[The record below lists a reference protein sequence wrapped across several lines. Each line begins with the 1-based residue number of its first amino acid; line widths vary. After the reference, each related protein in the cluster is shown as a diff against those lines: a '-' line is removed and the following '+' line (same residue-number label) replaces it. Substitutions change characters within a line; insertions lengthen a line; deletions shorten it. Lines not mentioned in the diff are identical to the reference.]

1 MHARLRKLGQ
11 KLKLSVESL
20 TAVFEFLELVS
31 LLSELFNRWRQHHEV
46 KLVVGGAFKLDGAWR
61 VVSIKV
67 CPLVSDSCISL
78 EHTALKLDQSLL
90 NHRLVFARASL
101 QAHHSW
107 EWTSGRQPVGWVL
120 VGEVLDAGHV
130 ASDTL
135 TDQHGSV
142 KSKRVAVL
150 GVEVAGQGAS
160 SLVAKEVAL
169 REELAGILVLGLAVL
184 KLFLDEENEEFLG
197 VNL

>member
-1 MHARLRKLGQ
+1 MHARLRKFGQ
-11 KLKLSVESL
+11 KLNLSGESL
-20 TAVFEFLELVS
+20 AAVFEFLELIG
-31 LLSELFNRWRQHHEV
+31 LLSELFNGWRQHHEV
-46 KLVVGGAFKLDGAWR
+46 KLVVGSAFKLYGAWR

-90 NHRLVFARASL
+90 DDRLVFARPSL

-107 EWTSGRQPVGWVL
+107 EWAAGCQPVGWVL
-120 VGEVLDAGHV
+120 VGEVLDTGHV
-130 ASDTL
+130 SSDTL

-142 KSKRVAVL
+142 KSERVAVL
-150 GVEVAGQGAS
+150 RVEVAGQGAP

-169 REELAGILVLGLAVL
+169 REELAGVLVLGLAIL
-184 KLFLDEENEEFLG
+184 QLLLDEENEEFLG
-197 VNL
+197 VDL